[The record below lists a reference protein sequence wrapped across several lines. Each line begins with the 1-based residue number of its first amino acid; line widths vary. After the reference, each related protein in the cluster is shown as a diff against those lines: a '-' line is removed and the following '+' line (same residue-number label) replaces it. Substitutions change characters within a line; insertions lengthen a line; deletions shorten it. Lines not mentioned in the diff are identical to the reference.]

1 MIEDSND
8 LRLIAFYRMHEQEI
22 KAILEP
28 WAYLKRNEAYGYFDV
43 NHVVLDRA
51 RKAGLADHEFF
62 NYLSVKAYDINLHKA
77 GWVPLWSLFLLLNE
91 LGEV

>member
-28 WAYLKRNEAYGYFDV
+28 WAYLKRNKAYGYSDV
-43 NHVVLDRA
+43 NHVVFERA

-62 NYLSVKAYDINLHKA
+62 SYLNIKTHGVDLHKA
-77 GWVPLWSLFLLLNE
+77 DWVTLWRLFLLLSE
-91 LGEV
+91 FGEV